1 MMTESFK
8 NLAKSTSLLNIYLC
22 EATTYPAVLAAL
34 NLASF
39 PRQII
44 HVLVNPKDYQISS
57 HNHFLNPLAESPHLI
72 SHLEFQATLH
82 KDPWDIEP
90 DMRRVDVAHNEFGRH
105 YSGYKSVTPQVSKLA
120 AKLSSVKEVS
130 FRGCDTVPRLRLCH
144 GCEDAWVGIFAKNTY
159 SNLTHLDLCGGYVSG
174 SRLRGFLKRHSG
186 TLQHV
191 MFDFVSLTDGNWC
204 SIAKGLQKCPN
215 LNYLDVGPDT
225 TTGRYIGSLLQR
237 HASSPLA
244 ISLPKKYVTP
254 GLEASKLQSD
264 DSHIDVILRNT
275 KDVAH
280 WLDVFVRYFATDKSI
295 AGDCYEAFNGYKLPV
310 YHEAPLDK
318 YLEADE
324 EA

>member
-1 MMTESFK
+1 
-8 NLAKSTSLLNIYLC
+8 
-22 EATTYPAVLAAL
+22 
-34 NLASF
+34 
-39 PRQII
+39 
-44 HVLVNPKDYQISS
+44 
-57 HNHFLNPLAESPHLI
+57 
-72 SHLEFQATLH
+72 
-82 KDPWDIEP
+82 
-90 DMRRVDVAHNEFGRH
+90 
-105 YSGYKSVTPQVSKLA
+105 
-120 AKLSSVKEVS
+120 
-130 FRGCDTVPRLRLCH
+130 
-144 GCEDAWVGIFAKNTY
+144 
-159 SNLTHLDLCGGYVSG
+159 
-174 SRLRGFLKRHSG
+174 
-186 TLQHV
+186 

-225 TTGRYIGSLLQR
+225 TTGRYIGSLRQR

-310 YHEAPLDK
+310 YHEAPLEK